1 MTEYLASITEIISK
15 EFNELR
21 WHFDLLNWVQLF
33 SVLAVFIL
41 FLIIPVLTIV
51 QSSFVYQG
59 SLSLYWFQHILLDPL
74 YIPWK
79 GVGGRLFD
87 IIEYTTPQGKEVILF
102 IEGLDFGII
111 LNSIYV
117 ASLTTIFSTSIGFI
131 LAFIFARYKFFGQEA
146 LRIILL
152 TPLLSTPF
160 VGAIGIKKM
169 ITSEGVLN
177 TLLVDILRIMPF
189 RIEFTG
195 LSAVILVQTLLFY
208 PIAFLNIYT
217 SIINIDP
224 SLEEQAEN
232 MGASGF
238 YLFRTVTLPLS
249 MPGIEAGALLVFIL
263 SIEDLGTPI
272 VFRGSNA
279 DKLMPVYIFRNMF
292 TPTGTIKGDATAL
305 SLILLLI
312 SAIIFIVLRKYISLR
327 RYAMLTKGGVWRPRR
342 RSLRP
347 LTTLLI
353 YILCIVI
360 LSVALLPHIGVILLA
375 FAGEW
380 PSGSLIPTYFTL
392 RNFVRLFT
400 EPGVLRSILNS
411 VVYASVA
418 TILIVILGV
427 SAAYLV
433 SRVKVRGM
441 ELLDTLVTLPIAIP
455 GIIIATGF
463 FLVFINTPLSP
474 LIWGA
479 PLLIMSYTVR
489 KFPFTVRAVFAG
501 LEQVDKSLE
510 ESAINIGASRTKVFF
525 TITLPLI
532 YINILAGGMLSFIY
546 SMSEVSTGIVI
557 GDANHNDAPMT
568 WKMYDMLF
576 KGFGGSFV
584 AAAMGVML
592 MTLQFI
598 MIVGSNLL
606 LRKRAVALI
615 GI

>member
-1 MTEYLASITEIISK
+1 MSSLTARIVK
-15 EFNELR
+15 EVNELR
-21 WHFDLLNWVQLF
+21 WHFDALNWVQLL
-33 SVLAVFIL
+33 SVLTVFTF
-41 FLIIPVLTIV
+41 FLILPVLTIV
-51 QSSFVYQG
+51 QSSFIYNG
-59 SLSLYWFQHILLDPL
+59 KISLYWFQHILQDPL
-74 YIPWK
+74 YLPWK
-79 GVGGRLFD
+79 GVEGRFFD
-87 IIEYTTPQGKEVILF
+87 IIEYSTQQGKQVLIF
-102 IEGLDFGII
+102 VEGLDFGII
-111 LNSIYV
+111 LNSLFV
-117 ASLTTIFSTSIGFI
+117 ASMTTIFSTLIGFV
-131 LAFIFARYKFFGQEA
+131 LAFIFARYKFFGDEI
-146 LRIILL
+146 LRIALL
-152 TPLLSTPF
+152 APLLSTPF

-177 TLLVDILRIMPF
+177 TLFVDLLRVMPF
-189 RIEFTG
+189 RIEVTG
-195 LSAVILVQTLLFY
+195 ISAVILVQTLLFY
-208 PIAFLNIYT
+208 PITFLNIYT

-249 MPGIEAGALLVFIL
+249 LPGIEAGALLVFIL

-292 TPTGTIKGDATAL
+292 TPTGSIKGDATAL

-312 SAIIFIVLRKYISLR
+312 SATIFVVLRRYISLR
-327 RYAMLTKGGVWRPRR
+327 RYAMLTKGGIWRPRR
-342 RSLRP
+342 KKLRFSVSVFVYIICIFI
-347 LTTLLI
+347 LL
-353 YILCIVI
+353 
-360 LSVALLPHIGVILLA
+360 VALLPHIGVLLLA

-380 PSGSLIPTYFTL
+380 PSGQLLPTYYTL
-392 RNFVRLFT
+392 RNFYKLFT
-400 EPGVLRSILNS
+400 EPGVLRSIINS

-418 TILIVILGV
+418 TVLIIVLGV

-463 FLVFINTPLSP
+463 FLVYLTTPLSP

-510 ESAINIGASRTKVFF
+510 ESAINIGASRTRVFF

-532 YINILAGGMLSFIY
+532 FINILAGGMLSFIY

-576 KGFGGSFV
+576 KGFGGTFV

-592 MTLQFI
+592 MLLQFI

>member
-1 MTEYLASITEIISK
+1 MATLLEEIRR
-15 EFNELR
+15 ELNELR
-21 WHFDLLNWVQLF
+21 WQFDLLNWAQLT
-33 SVLAVFIL
+33 SVLAVFTF

-51 QSSFVYQG
+51 QASFIYEG
-59 SLSLYWFQHILLDPL
+59 RLSLYWFQLILRDPL
-74 YIPWK
+74 YLPWK

-87 IIEYTTPQGKEVILF
+87 VIEYSTETGRQVLIY
-102 IEGLDFGII
+102 IEGLDFGVI

-117 ASLTTIFSTSIGFI
+117 ASLTTLFSTTIGFI
-131 LAFIFARYKFFGQEA
+131 LAFIFAKYKFFGDEV
-146 LRIILL
+146 LRILL
-152 TPLLSTPF
+152 LAPLLSTPF

-169 ITSEGVLN
+169 ITSEGVIN
-177 TLLVDILRIMPF
+177 TLLVDMLGIMPF
-189 RIEFTG
+189 RLEFTG
-195 LSAVILVQTLLFY
+195 ISAVILVQTLLFY

-224 SLEEQAEN
+224 TLEEQAEN

-249 MPGIEAGALLVFIL
+249 MPGVEAGALLVFIL

-279 DKLMPVYIFRNMF
+279 DKLMPVFIFRNMF

-305 SLILLLI
+305 SLILLVI
-312 SAIIFIVLRKYISLR
+312 SATIFIVLRKYISLR

-342 RSLRP
+342 RKLGII
-347 LTTLLI
+347 TTILI
-353 YILCIVI
+353 YILCISI
-360 LSVALLPHIGVILLA
+360 LAVALLPHIGVVLLA

-380 PSGSLIPTYFTL
+380 PSGSLLPTYFTL
-392 RNFVRLFT
+392 RNFVKLFT
-400 EPGVLRSILNS
+400 EPGVLRAILNS
-411 VVYASVA
+411 VVYSSVA
-418 TILIVILGV
+418 TILIVLLGV

-433 SRVKVRGM
+433 SRVKVKGM
-441 ELLDTLVTLPIAIP
+441 EALDTLVTLPIAIP
-455 GIIIATGF
+455 GIIVATGY
-463 FLVFINTPLSP
+463 FLVYIDTPLSP

-501 LEQVDKSLE
+501 LEQVDKALE
-510 ESAINIGASRTKVFF
+510 ESAVNIGASRTKVFF

-532 YINILAGGMLSFIY
+532 FINILAGGMLSFIY

-576 KGFGGSFV
+576 KGFGGTFV

-592 MTLQFI
+592 MALQFI
-598 MIVGSNLL
+598 MIVASNLL

>member
-1 MTEYLASITEIISK
+1 MNQFLALIFERVAKEI
-15 EFNELR
+15 NELR
-21 WHFDLLNWVQLF
+21 WHFDLLNWGQLI
-33 SVLAVFIL
+33 SVLSVFTL
-41 FLIIPVLTIV
+41 FLIIPVLTII
-51 QSSFVYQG
+51 QSSFIYG
-59 SLSLYWFQHILLDPL
+59 GEFSLYWFQHILGDPL
-74 YIPWK
+74 YLPWK

-87 IIEYTTPQGKEVILF
+87 VIEYTTPQGREVILF
-102 IEGLDFGII
+102 IEGLDFGVI

-117 ASLTTIFSTSIGFI
+117 ASLTTILSTSIGFL
-131 LAFIFARYKFFGQEA
+131 LAFIFARYKFFGQEF
-146 LRIILL
+146 LRIVLL
-152 TPLLSTPF
+152 APLLSTPF

-177 TLLVDILRIMPF
+177 TLFVDILNIMPF

-195 LSAVILVQTLLFY
+195 ISAVILVQTLLFY

-224 SLEEQAEN
+224 TLEEQAEN

-305 SLILLLI
+305 SLILLII
-312 SAIIFIVLRKYISLR
+312 SATIFIVLRKYISLR
-327 RYAMLTKGGVWRPRR
+327 RYAMLAKGGIWRPRR
-342 RSLRP
+342 RNIGP
-347 LTTLLI
+347 LLTIGI
-353 YILCIVI
+353 YVLCLTILF
-360 LSVALLPHIGVILLA
+360 VALLPHIGVIILA

-380 PSGSLIPTYFTL
+380 PSGELLPTYFTL
-392 RNFVRLFT
+392 RNFVKLFT
-400 EPGVLRSILNS
+400 EPGVLRSIINS

-418 TILIVILGV
+418 TIFIVLLGV

-433 SRVKVRGM
+433 SRVKVKGM

-455 GIIIATGF
+455 GIIVATGF
-463 FLVFINTPLSP
+463 FLVFIGTPLSP

-510 ESAINIGASRTKVFF
+510 ESGINIGASRTKVFF

-532 YINILAGGMLSFIY
+532 FINILAGGMLSFIY

-557 GDANHNDAPMT
+557 GDANHDDAPMT

-576 KGFGGSFV
+576 KGFGGTFV

-592 MTLQFI
+592 MTLQLI
-598 MIVGSNLL
+598 MIIGSNLL

>member
-1 MTEYLASITEIISK
+1 MNYYLASFVERVTKEIS
-15 EFNELR
+15 ELR
-21 WHFDLLNWVQLF
+21 WHFDLLNWGQLF
-33 SVLAVFIL
+33 SVLSVFTL
-41 FLIIPVLTIV
+41 FLIIPVLTII
-51 QSSFVYQG
+51 QSSFVYKG
-59 SLSLYWFQHILLDPL
+59 IFSLYWFEHILRDPL
-74 YIPWK
+74 YLPWK

-87 IIEYTTPQGKEVILF
+87 VIEYTTPSGREVIVF

-117 ASLTTIFSTSIGFI
+117 ASVTTILSTLIGFL
-131 LAFIFARYKFFGQEA
+131 LAFIFARYKFFGQEF
-146 LRIILL
+146 LKIILL
-152 TPLLSTPF
+152 APLLSTPF

-177 TLLVDILRIMPF
+177 TLFVDILRIMPF
-189 RIEFTG
+189 RIEITG
-195 LSAVILVQTLLFY
+195 ISAVIMVQTLLFY

-224 SLEEQAEN
+224 ALEEQAEN

-292 TPTGTIKGDATAL
+292 TPTGAIKGDATAL
-305 SLILLLI
+305 SLILLVI
-312 SAIIFIVLRKYISLR
+312 SATVFIVLRKYISLR
-327 RYAMLTKGGVWRPRR
+327 RYAMLTKGGVWRPRT
-342 RSLRP
+342 RP
-347 LTTLLI
+347 IGPLLTIGI
-353 YILCIVI
+353 YVLCIMI
-360 LSVALLPHIGVILLA
+360 LFVALLPHIGVILLA

-380 PSGSLIPTYFTL
+380 PSGELIPAYFTL
-392 RNFVRLFT
+392 RNFVKLFT
-400 EPGVLRSILNS
+400 EPGVLRSIINS
-411 VVYASVA
+411 VVYASAA
-418 TILIVILGV
+418 TVLIVLLGV

-463 FLVFINTPLSP
+463 FLVFIGTPLSP
-474 LIWGA
+474 LVWGA

-510 ESAINIGASRTKVFF
+510 ESAVNIGASRTKVFF

-532 YINILAGGMLSFIY
+532 FINILAGGMLSFIY

-576 KGFGGSFV
+576 KGFGGTFV

-598 MIVGSNLL
+598 MIIGSNLL

>member
-1 MTEYLASITEIISK
+1 MNHNLASFVERVTKEI
-15 EFNELR
+15 NELR
-21 WHFDLLNWVQLF
+21 WHFDPLNWGQLL
-33 SVLAVFIL
+33 SVLSVFTL

-51 QSSFVYQG
+51 QSSFLYEG
-59 SLSLYWFQHILLDPL
+59 KFSLYWFQHILGDPL
-74 YIPWK
+74 YLPWK

-87 IIEYTTPQGKEVILF
+87 IIEYSTPQGREVIIF

-117 ASLTTIFSTSIGFI
+117 ASVTTILSTAIGFL
-131 LAFIFARYKFFGQEA
+131 LAFIFARYKFFGGEF
-146 LRIILL
+146 LRIMLL
-152 TPLLSTPF
+152 APLLSTPF

-177 TLLVDILRIMPF
+177 TLLVDILNVMPF
-189 RIEFTG
+189 RIEITG
-195 LSAVILVQTLLFY
+195 ISAVILVQTLLFY

-224 SLEEQAEN
+224 TLEEQAEN

-279 DKLMPVYIFRNMF
+279 DKLMPVYIFRNIF
-292 TPTGTIKGDATAL
+292 TPTGTIRGEATAL
-305 SLILLLI
+305 SLILLII
-312 SAIIFIVLRKYISLR
+312 SATIFIVLRKYISLR
-327 RYAMLTKGGVWRPRR
+327 RYAMLTKGGVWRPRM
-342 RSLRP
+342 RP
-347 LTTLLI
+347 IGPLLTITI
-353 YILCIVI
+353 YIVCIFI
-360 LSVALLPHIGVILLA
+360 LIIALLPHIGVILLA

-380 PSGSLIPTYFTL
+380 PSGELIPTYFTL
-392 RNFVRLFT
+392 RNFVKLFT
-400 EPGVLRSILNS
+400 EPGVLRSIINS

-418 TILIVILGV
+418 TVLIVLLGV

-433 SRVKVRGM
+433 SRVKIKGM

-463 FLVFINTPLSP
+463 FLVFIGTPLSP
-474 LIWGA
+474 LIWAA

-532 YINILAGGMLSFIY
+532 FINILAGGMLSFIY
-546 SMSEVSTGIVI
+546 SMSEVSTSIVI
-557 GDANHNDAPMT
+557 GSANHTDAPMT

-576 KGFGGSFV
+576 VGLTGTFV

-598 MIVGSNLL
+598 MIIGSNLL